1 MYERKETRVPC
12 ARCWRS
18 GPAVVPVSSSSFN
31 GIIVA
36 NETVLEKVEDCKLVP
51 GHDIGPGFSLNF
63 APYLGQGILEDLAD
77 SRIGGAIRALASN
90 LQSLGY
96 RSILR
101 VLARSRRAV
110 DSNAHDRSV
119 FTMRHWELMR
129 VVCLVL
135 LVLVVVD
142 ILSCN

>member
-1 MYERKETRVPC
+1 
-12 ARCWRS
+12 
-18 GPAVVPVSSSSFN
+18 
-31 GIIVA
+31 
-36 NETVLEKVEDCKLVP
+36 
-51 GHDIGPGFSLNF
+51 
-63 APYLGQGILEDLAD
+63 
-77 SRIGGAIRALASN
+77 
-90 LQSLGY
+90 
-96 RSILR
+96 LR